1 MEGVTPR
8 MSYDCSSGCSVS
20 DCVQA
25 ACCWLKGKTSDS
37 LSSCLLLSLAKFSM
51 SISFSPEGAGGG
63 LSAWI
68 THGRL
73 SLHCSPSWVVMGE
86 HCPRSCSSY
95 SGQCRHIQSAWAE
108 PFTRFRFWVPAWP
121 CRPRSCSSYSGR
133 GFHARYVYN
142 YAVLRLLRMLDAVN
156 FRSPT

>member
-1 MEGVTPR
+1 
-8 MSYDCSSGCSVS
+8 MSCDCSSGCSVS

-25 ACCWLKGKTSDS
+25 ACCWLKGKTGDS

-51 SISFSPEGAGGG
+51 SILSPLRVQGGG

-95 SGQCRHIQSAWAE
+95 SGQCRHLCRRGLR
-108 PFTRFRFWVPAWP
+108 PFTLSDTYNLRQHGS
-121 CRPRSCSSYSGR
+121 CRPRSRALTR
-133 GFHARYVYN
+133 GAAFMLGDVMFALFTLC
-142 YAVLRLLRMLDAVN
+142 LRIFKQTSPKA
-156 FRSPT
+156 FRPR